1 MNRKQQ
7 RRGKGMVIY
16 TQIVTSAT
24 TGDLYWFECPEKF
37 SLEKDGLPPGAALHG
52 PFKTQAEVKAS
63 PHLILLANAQGRN
76 HQASHRPRLSASG
89 RAIRVPELSRD

>member
-37 SLEKDGLPPGAALHG
+37 SLEKDGLPPDATLHG

-63 PHLILLANAQGRN
+63 QHLILFGPQCKVIEGGKWDPAWDKPQ
-76 HQASHRPRLSASG
+76 
-89 RAIRVPELSRD
+89 